1 MFFDEIHKINNW
13 EEAIHSYRVD
23 FDSDI
28 YVTGSYVRVLGRINR
43 TALSERYTIS

>member
-28 YVTGSYVRVLGRINR
+28 YVLD
-43 TALSERYTIS
+43 LMSEYWAELIEQHYLKDTLL